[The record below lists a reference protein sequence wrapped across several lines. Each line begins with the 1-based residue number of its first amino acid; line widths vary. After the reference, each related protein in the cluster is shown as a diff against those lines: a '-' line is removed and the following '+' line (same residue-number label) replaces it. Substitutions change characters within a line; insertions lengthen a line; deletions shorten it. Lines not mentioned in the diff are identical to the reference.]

1 MALSTTTGNCW
12 LLVAASFFL
21 LSSSTA
27 YGQLSTSFYASSC
40 PALEHIV
47 RSAVTQAISTD
58 RRMGASLLRLF
69 FHDCF
74 VQGCDAS
81 ILLDDVGSSFI
92 GEKTAFPNA
101 NSVRGYDVIDQ
112 IKASVERLCP
122 GIVSC
127 ADIVALA
134 ARDGTVQLGGPS
146 WDVPLGRRDSTTAN
160 RTLANT
166 DLPSPASDL
175 ATLISSFG
183 AKGLSARDMTALS
196 GAHTIGYAQCKSF
209 RDHIYNDTADIDAS
223 FAAMRQAGCP
233 AAPGSGDGNLAPLD
247 ERSDLAF
254 DNGYY
259 ADLVA
264 RRVLLRSDQEL
275 FSGGGG
281 SQDAVV
287 RSYSADGVLFFNDFA
302 AAMVKLGNIGPLT
315 GSDGQIRAN
324 CRVVNS
330 S

>member
-27 YGQLSTSFYASSC
+27 YGQLSTSFYAWSC

-112 IKASVERLCP
+112 IKASVERVCP

-146 WDVPLGRRDSTTAN
+146 
-160 RTLANT
+160 
-166 DLPSPASDL
+166 
-175 ATLISSFG
+175 
-183 AKGLSARDMTALS
+183 
-196 GAHTIGYAQCKSF
+196 
-209 RDHIYNDTADIDAS
+209 
-223 FAAMRQAGCP
+223 
-233 AAPGSGDGNLAPLD
+233 
-247 ERSDLAF
+247 
-254 DNGYY
+254 
-259 ADLVA
+259 
-264 RRVLLRSDQEL
+264 
-275 FSGGGG
+275 
-281 SQDAVV
+281 
-287 RSYSADGVLFFNDFA
+287 
-302 AAMVKLGNIGPLT
+302 
-315 GSDGQIRAN
+315 
-324 CRVVNS
+324 
-330 S
+330 